1 MVSYEEGKKVVTKGF
16 FLLGAITIL
25 EVMIALVGNGHI
37 IHGFTLPKMV
47 MYPLMVGLSLY
58 KAYWIVYNFM
68 HMAYEVKGM
77 AMSVLLPCCLLVWAV
92 IAFFQEGDSWGSR
105 RENNGNTSHVLPGK
119 PGVTPS
125 TDSQTKQLVPAS
137 GH

>member
-16 FLLGAITIL
+16 FLLGAITIV
-25 EVMIALVGNGHI
+25 EVLIALVGNGHI
-37 IHGFTLPKMV
+37 IHGLTLPKLV
-47 MYPLMVGLSLY
+47 MYPLMIGLSLY

-77 AMSVLLPCCLLVWAV
+77 AMSILLPCCLLVWAI

-105 RENNGNTSHVLPGK
+105 RENNGNTEHVLPGK
-119 PGVTPS
+119 AGAVSDGKTKVLTPANA
-125 TDSQTKQLVPAS
+125 Q
-137 GH
+137 

>member
-16 FLLGAITIL
+16 FLLGAITIA
-25 EVMIALVGNGHI
+25 EVMIALIGNGHI
-37 IHGFTLPKMV
+37 IHGFTLPKLF

-77 AMSVLLPCCLLVWAV
+77 AMSILLPCCLLVWAV

-105 RENNGNTSHVLPGK
+105 RENNGNYEHEKPTKPVADDGK
-119 PGVTPS
+119 
-125 TDSQTKQLVPAS
+125 TKQLVPATN
-137 GH
+137 H